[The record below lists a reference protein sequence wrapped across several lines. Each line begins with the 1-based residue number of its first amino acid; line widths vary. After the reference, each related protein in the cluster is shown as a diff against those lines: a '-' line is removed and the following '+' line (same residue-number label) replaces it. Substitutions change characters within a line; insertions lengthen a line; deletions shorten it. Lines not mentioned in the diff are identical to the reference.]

1 MTCLVVG
8 LPGSAAQ
15 VGLSE
20 DDLIAPSD
28 FGTSLKYA
36 TGAIILS
43 MRHLLDRDVELL
55 NHIPTMIVLSTDVDI
70 THLEMHLRDGRFLP
84 TPFDGFVLPKAL
96 NAHRHR
102 ALWIASMERPA
113 KDLKAFA
120 KSPRALVTTRALPA
134 GMDEVPKG
142 CWISLARKMR
152 IQTLTSVAPTLSAA
166 PSVETLLGC
175 CFSLTDIIF
184 AQADNLPTDVI
195 FAAPDTLES
204 SLDAYPEARLFCCP
218 ALISPDQSLEMI
230 HRRVGLTRQV
240 PMHMCDAVLA
250 ERVTGHGALACL
262 TFEIG

>member
-8 LPGSAAQ
+8 LPGAAQQ

-20 DDLIAPSD
+20 DGLVAPSD

-43 MRHLLDRDVELL
+43 LRHLRDRDIELL
-55 NHIPTMIVLSTDVDI
+55 NHIPTIIVLSTDVDI

-84 TPFDGFVLPKAL
+84 TPYDGFVLPKSL
-96 NAHRHR
+96 DAHRHR
-102 ALWIASMERPA
+102 APWIAALERPA
-113 KDLKAFA
+113 KDLMAFT
-120 KSPRALVTTRALPA
+120 KNPRAAMTSRTLPA

-142 CWISLARKMR
+142 SWISLARKTR
-152 IQTLTSVAPTLSAA
+152 DRTLASAAPTLSAA
-166 PSVETLLGC
+166 PSVQALLGC

-184 AQADNLPTDVI
+184 AKADKLPTDVI
-195 FAAPDTLES
+195 FAAPDMLED
-204 SLDAYPEARLFCCP
+204 SLAAHPEARLFCCP